1 MAAHKM
7 FTMIDR
13 VPDIDS
19 ENMAGQTLEK
29 VTGTLE
35 LRNVRFNYPSRPKQ
49 TIFEDFN
56 LVIPAGQIELWNSS
70 IILSES
76 CLWRGSQA
84 VTRIFNLAH
93 GKIYV
98 IN

>member
-1 MAAHKM
+1 MPNLRYIAEAQMAAHKM

-35 LRNVRFNYPSRPKQ
+35 LRNVKFIYPSRPEQ

-56 LVIPAGQIELWNSS
+56 LVIPAGQNCKTR
-70 IILSES
+70 LS
-76 CLWRGSQA
+76 
-84 VTRIFNLAH
+84 
-93 GKIYV
+93 
-98 IN
+98 